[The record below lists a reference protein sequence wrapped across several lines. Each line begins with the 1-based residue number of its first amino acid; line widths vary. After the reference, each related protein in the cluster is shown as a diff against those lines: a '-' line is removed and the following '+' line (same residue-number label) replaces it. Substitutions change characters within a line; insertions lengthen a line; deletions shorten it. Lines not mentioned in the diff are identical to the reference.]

1 MELNPCYFSSKRSWA
16 FGDFFGTCFRA
27 SPAEVNFVVANLS
40 RRAYKQLWTVLC
52 IAFQVRTWN
61 SVDLGLVGRLNSK
74 TTLVCKAINSFL
86 KTLSAW

>member
-16 FGDFFGTCFRA
+16 FVDFFDTCFRA
-27 SPAEVNFVVANLS
+27 SPAEVNFVVVNLS

-52 IAFQVRTWN
+52 ITFLVRTWN